1 MARPKPVV
9 LMTRPRPSAE
19 RFVALLS
26 DACREKIDIIFSPLI
41 EIAPLAVNLENDGAA
56 GVIFTSANAVAAVA
70 NVFPGAGRPA
80 YCVGRTTTEAADR
93 AGWTAHFAGHNAG
106 ELVENLMR
114 DGGVT
119 PLVHLRGR
127 HTRGDIA
134 GRLTKA
140 GTPVQ
145 DRVVYD
151 QILLPLSPEAVAA
164 IKRAET
170 IVAPIFSPR
179 TARHFAGQIQ
189 NAGKCHV
196 VALSQAVAD
205 PLKTC
210 GFAEIR
216 VAGQPDAASLAE
228 TFQSCV
234 ETLTRVEGGSAA
246 Q

>member
-1 MARPKPVV
+1 MTRPKPVV

-26 DACREKIDIIFSPLI
+26 DRCREKTDIIFSPLI
-41 EIAPLAVNLENDGAA
+41 EISPLPVSAENDRAA
-56 GVIFTSANAVAAVA
+56 AVIFTSANAVAAVA
-70 NVFPGAGRPA
+70 NVVPGAGRPA
-80 YCVGRTTTEAADR
+80 YCVGRTTTQAASR
-93 AGWTAHFAGHNAG
+93 AGWDARFAGQNAG
-106 ELVENLMR
+106 ELIEKLTR
-114 DGGVT
+114 DGAVT

-127 HTRGDIA
+127 HTRGEIA
-134 GRLTKA
+134 GKLTKA
-140 GTPVQ
+140 GIPVQ

-151 QILLPLSPEAVAA
+151 QVLLPLSQDAIAAVG
-164 IKRAET
+164 RAET
-170 IVAPIFSPR
+170 VVAPIFSPR

-196 VALSQAVAD
+196 IALSPAVAD

-216 VAGQPDAASLAE
+216 VAGQPNAASLAE

-234 ETLTRVEGGSAA
+234 DTLTRVEGGSAA